1 MSDLLNLTLPLF
13 LLIAIGFGAVRS
25 GLFDERDVAALGEI
39 FEAHCVAAVLVGS
52 MAVFALGWAGARLL
66 KLPREGAALSALGM
80 TCSNTGYI
88 GYPLAVLVI
97 GPGAAVVT
105 VNVALVL
112 LRH

>member
-1 MSDLLNLTLPLF
+1 MSTNAMPF
-13 LLIAIGFGAVRS
+13 R
-25 GLFDERDVAALGEI
+25 AALGEI

-97 GPGAAVVT
+97 GPGAAVAMAMNMLAAVVT